1 MLRSGFSS
9 QSCGGELGLSEGFC
23 DGVVELGF
31 EDCNFGGGADAFTS
45 ALGGGLKLFVAKGL
59 PPSIRCGH
67 RGRRRPLPA
76 RAPSVVKG
84 NRVDLGTYRSDW
96 M

>member
-31 EDCNFGGGADAFTS
+31 KDCDLGGGADAFTS
-45 ALGGGLKLFVAKGL
+45 ALGGGLKLFVERGL

-67 RGRRRPLPA
+67 RGRRRSPPA
-76 RAPSVVKG
+76 RAPSVDKESQ
-84 NRVDLGTYRSDW
+84 VDLGTYQSDW

>member
-31 EDCNFGGGADAFTS
+31 EDCDLKGGADAFTL
-45 ALGGGLKLFVAKGL
+45 ALGGDSKLFVAKGL
-59 PPSIRCGH
+59 PPCIRCGH
-67 RGRRRPLPA
+67 RGRRRPPRA
-76 RAPSVVKG
+76 RAPSVDKD